1 MVALVLLMLTMIPL
15 GYLVTNEVHQAAS
28 AKNSLTALGI
38 SEKWLEILGTAQD
51 PPPRS
56 GALAVDTGRQLIPI
70 QPGGSPLP
78 NNGTEIRGGTTF
90 SVRAEYTWTGTQDIN
105 TAPNLCTSGGAQV
118 LNLQVTVSWGTNQQI
133 TGTTVL
139 DYPPPGIPQYG
150 FYQLQIWG
158 DTSASDLGG
167 NAWSDRVQAIPVTFT
182 PTGGTGVTTY
192 PDQYGCVFAELTPLT
207 TTLTTALTAG
217 AATGTTLNVS
227 PLPNAVATG
236 DSIVVGSGGSTQTF
250 TTTATQV
257 VGGTTLKVT
266 SQTANATY
274 PVGTTVRDTA
284 ATYTVSVA
292 NPVPGSPVNCN
303 TCGNP
308 SFVENLATD
317 GTISEPKGPFSST
330 ASISPGV
337 VTVAPT
343 LYYDEGSTVGLSY
356 PTSTFTADG
365 VVCPGIGQITCL
377 SQGEGTTGSL
387 GATPPKATLASTS
400 GSAWSSVATPASPAS
415 TRIDSVACVP
425 IACIEVGYGLTGST
439 PHGVILA
446 DSTTTPGTA
455 TADTIPANVASLTDV
470 ICPTASA
477 CAAWGTLTTG
487 MPVVLAG
494 NITSSGDTWSPVT
507 LPSNPLFNQMFVLNQ
522 VACTPGPGS
531 APPNCVAVGSGSGL
545 LDLWGW
551 AASGPLFGSGTSGG
565 TWVAPLVP
573 ITGLGNPPNL
583 TQVACP
589 TAGNCMATGSGQI
602 LGILGL
608 GPVLGIVVS
617 GLFNPIGPGTI
628 AWTPALNLS
637 LPPSFS
643 QLVCLPTNKCFAV
656 GTNAAGQTSIYAG
669 STGILGTLLL
679 SLDYSVPGTTS
690 SISQLTCPSSSVCVA
705 VGSTTTGSVTGP
717 VILSGT
723 IGTSD
728 IWSPAT
734 SVPAGVTSAS
744 AVACPNA
751 TTCAI
756 AGANTSSGNP
766 VAAILSGNPTN
777 TTWSNA
783 TIPAADASTVYI
795 SGISCTPTAGTST
808 CSAVG
813 ASPTSATIMMSTT
826 GPAGPW
832 NDRTADPGLALTGS
846 PTSSLPIELAASG
859 APGLLKTA
867 GSVGFWNPVAGT
879 TTAGQIIAN
888 TTSIP
893 TIFPFASGY
902 GVSAGNCPAEDTT
915 GGLGTALALTVPGTI
930 ASTPAA
936 TVPLAVLPIQVNA
949 SSGAPESGD
958 VVTLTATT
966 SGCAGSKYTLQPT
979 GPDGLSRTE
988 VPFGTYSLSVT
999 AGGSSPSY
1007 GAVIVGP
1014 GFVKIGSAL
1023 YVLPQTPTVVGP

>member
-1 MVALVLLMLTMIPL
+1 M
-15 GYLVTNEVHQAAS
+15 
-28 AKNSLTALGI
+28 
-38 SEKWLEILGTAQD
+38 
-51 PPPRS
+51 
-56 GALAVDTGRQLIPI
+56 
-70 QPGGSPLP
+70 
-78 NNGTEIRGGTTF
+78 
-90 SVRAEYTWTGTQDIN
+90 
-105 TAPNLCTSGGAQV
+105 
-118 LNLQVTVSWGTNQQI
+118 SWGGNQHV
-133 TGTTVL
+133 TDTTVL
-139 DYPPPGIPQYG
+139 NYPPPGIPQYG
-150 FYQLQIWG
+150 FYQLQILGDSSANDLPPPVGG
-158 DTSASDLGG
+158 DT
-167 NAWSDRVQAIPVTFT
+167 WSSRVQAIPVTFT
-182 PTGGTGVTTY
+182 PTGGASVTTY
-192 PDQYGCVFAELTPLT
+192 PDRYGCVFAELIPLT
-207 TTLTTALTAG
+207 TSLTTALTSG
-217 AATGTTLNVS
+217 VATGTTLHVN
-227 PLPNAVATG
+227 PLPATVASG
-236 DSIVVGSGGSTQTF
+236 DSIVVGGGGSTQTF
-250 TTTATQV
+250 TTTA
-257 VGGTTLKVT
+257 GSAFGATTLTVT
-266 SQTANATY
+266 SQTANANY
-274 PVGTTVRDTA
+274 PVGTSVSDTA
-284 ATYTVSVA
+284 SVYA
-292 NPVPGSPVNCN
+292 VNVKDPIPGSPVACS

-308 SFVENLATD
+308 TFVQNLATD
-317 GTISEPKGPFSST
+317 GTITEPTGPFNST
-330 ASISPGV
+330 ASITPGH

-343 LYYDEGSTVGLSY
+343 LYYDESSTIGLSY

-365 VVCPGIGQITCL
+365 VDCPGIGQITCL

-387 GATPPKATLASTS
+387 GATPPNATLASTS
-400 GSAWSSVATPASPAS
+400 GSAWSSVTTPSSPASATS

-425 IACIEVGYGLTGST
+425 VACIEVGYGLTGSN

-446 DSTTTPGTA
+446 DSTTTPGTIA
-455 TADTIPANVASLTDV
+455 AADAIPANVAVLTDV
-470 ICPTASA
+470 TCPTATA

-487 MPVVLAG
+487 KPVVLAG
-494 NITSSGDTWSPVT
+494 TISSSGDTWSPVT
-507 LPSNPLFNQMFVLNQ
+507 LPSNPLLNQMVVLND

-531 APPNCVAVGSGSGL
+531 ASPNCVAVGSGSGL

-551 AASGPLFGSGTSGG
+551 ASSGPLFGSGTTGG

-589 TAGNCMATGSGQI
+589 TSGNCMATGTGELLNI
-602 LGILGL
+602 LGIAIP
-608 GPVLGIVVS
+608 PVLGIVVS
-617 GLFNPIGPGTI
+617 GLFNPVGPGTI

-637 LPPSFS
+637 LPTSFS

-656 GTNAAGQTSIYAG
+656 GTNAAGQTSIYSG
-669 STGILGTLLL
+669 STGIVGTLLL
-679 SLDYSVPGTTS
+679 SLDYTVPGTTS
-690 SISQLTCPSSSVCVA
+690 SITQLTCPSSSVCVA

-717 VILSGT
+717 VILSGA

-728 IWSPAT
+728 TWSPAT
-734 SVPAGVTSAS
+734 SIPAGVTSAS

-751 TTCAI
+751 TICAI

-766 VAAILSGNPTN
+766 VAAILSGNPTG

-795 SGISCTPTAGTST
+795 SGISCTVTGGTST

-813 ASPTSATIMMSTT
+813 ASPSSATIMMSTG

-832 NDRTADPGLALTGS
+832 NDRTADPGLTLTGS
-846 PTSSLPIELAASG
+846 PTSSIPIELASSG
-859 APGLLKTA
+859 APGIQKTA

-879 TTAGQIIAN
+879 TTVGQIIAN

-902 GVSAGNCPAEDTT
+902 GVSAGSCPAEDTT
-915 GGLGTALALTVPGTI
+915 GGLGTAVAPTIPGTV
-930 ASTPAA
+930 AVTPAT

-966 SGCAGSKYTLQPT
+966 SGCAGNTYTLQPT

-988 VPFGTYSLSVT
+988 VPFGTYSLSVKLP

-1007 GAVIVGP
+1007 PAVVVGAGIVKVGTT
-1014 GFVKIGSAL
+1014 L